1 MVQNEKCPHCG
12 KLPHPITDEEV
23 VRLQTELRLESHP
36 EVNEEPD
43 LIVEELRKT
52 KCLEGGLVP

>member
-12 KLPHPITDEEV
+12 KPPHPLTDEEV
-23 VRLQTELRLESHP
+23 VNLQTELRLIHP

-43 LIVEELRKT
+43 LIVEELRQT
-52 KCLEGGLVP
+52 KCLEERLKP